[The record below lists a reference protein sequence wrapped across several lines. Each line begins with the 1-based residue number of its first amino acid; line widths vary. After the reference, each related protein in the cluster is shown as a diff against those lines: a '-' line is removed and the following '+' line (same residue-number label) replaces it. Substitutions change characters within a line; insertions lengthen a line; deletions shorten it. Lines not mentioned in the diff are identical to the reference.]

1 LSDFF
6 QNGIVTTLH
15 NLKTRSLQSL
25 EEELHEFSE
34 HSPMALILPCLYSE
48 LAQDA
53 LSHIIDTLNG
63 ATYLAHVVIGLDQAT
78 ESEYRHALEYFSRLK
93 ITHTVLWNDG
103 PRASELQDKL
113 KQHNVAPTDLGKG
126 CNVWY
131 CFGFIQSLPDIKVV
145 ALHDC
150 DITTY
155 DRALLARLLYP
166 VANPQFNYQFCKGFY
181 ARVAE
186 GKLNGRVSRL
196 LVSPLLRSMKR
207 VFPEQSFLEYL
218 DSFRYP
224 LAGEFAMRI
233 DLVKTLRIPADWALE
248 IGLLTEVFRN
258 YSTKQVCQI
267 EVADNYDHKHQAL
280 SADDRSRGL
289 SRMSSD
295 IATSLYRILATFGA
309 VFETGTVRTVKAA
322 YLRIALDL
330 IESYYNDA
338 MVNGLHFDR
347 DAEERA
353 VEAFATN
360 VLISG
365 QEYLQTGQDLPYVPS
380 WNRVTSVYPSAPEQL
395 AEIVALDY
403 EEFGNV
409 GESNRR
415 AAGSAGLG

>member
-1 LSDFF
+1 MKQIAEHFVRGENAPILVSCGDAENDREMLALADIAVLFPQSDGKYLQFNHPVMHYASTCGHEHWLETMEQILGIGDITSGHSLRKTENQTLSDFF

-15 NLKTRSLQSL
+15 NLKTRSLESL
-25 EEELHEFSE
+25 EQELHKFSE

-53 LSHIIDTLNG
+53 LRNIIDTLNE
-63 ATYLAHVVIGLDQAT
+63 ATYLEHVVIGLDRAT

-103 PRASELQDKL
+103 PRARELQDEL
-113 KQHNVAPTDLGKG
+113 KQHSVAPTDLGKG

-131 CFGFIQSLPDIKVV
+131 CFGFIQSLPQIKVV

-166 VANPQFNYQFCKGFY
+166 IANPQFNYQFCKGFY

-233 DLVKTLRIPADWALE
+233 DLW
-248 IGLLTEVFRN
+248 
-258 YSTKQVCQI
+258 
-267 EVADNYDHKHQAL
+267 
-280 SADDRSRGL
+280 
-289 SRMSSD
+289 
-295 IATSLYRILATFGA
+295 
-309 VFETGTVRTVKAA
+309 
-322 YLRIALDL
+322 
-330 IESYYNDA
+330 
-338 MVNGLHFDR
+338 
-347 DAEERA
+347 
-353 VEAFATN
+353 
-360 VLISG
+360 
-365 QEYLQTGQDLPYVPS
+365 
-380 WNRVTSVYPSAPEQL
+380 
-395 AEIVALDY
+395 
-403 EEFGNV
+403 
-409 GESNRR
+409 
-415 AAGSAGLG
+415 

>member
-1 LSDFF
+1 
-6 QNGIVTTLH
+6 
-15 NLKTRSLQSL
+15 
-25 EEELHEFSE
+25 
-34 HSPMALILPCLYSE
+34 
-48 LAQDA
+48 
-53 LSHIIDTLNG
+53 
-63 ATYLAHVVIGLDQAT
+63 
-78 ESEYRHALEYFSRLK
+78 
-93 ITHTVLWNDG
+93 
-103 PRASELQDKL
+103 L